1 MGLSTTY
8 TKTETDFLIQQ
19 LEEKTLDK
27 YNDESNSIANDI
39 IKFIDINTGENVN
52 YRETTTWHDGTTMDD
67 SKVDGD
73 IFVKRGSKYYVLS
86 EFINQKIINVKKI
99 GAVGDGIADDTNA
112 ILKAINFVRNFN
124 GKKITIFIPN
134 GIYRHSHLGV
144 IAIKNVTVKGESPRG
159 VI

>member
-1 MGLSTTY
+1 MALSTTY
-8 TKTETDFLIQQ
+8 TKAETDFLIQQ
-19 LEEKTLDK
+19 LEKKSEALYTDDTL
-27 YNDESNSIANDI
+27 AGDI
-39 IKFIDINTGENVN
+39 IKRVDINIGENVN

-124 GKKITIFIPN
+124 IFDAVFIRN
-134 GIYRHSHLGV
+134 FNHSF
-144 IAIKNVTVKGESPRG
+144 S
-159 VI
+159 